1 MVTVSLFIALALVSS
16 IVVAQPGENSIAEA
30 MAYLYRMANPEIPT
44 KSIYEWIPPN
54 ERAPAPISDEDPVK
68 IGLSYLVQKLSLQFN
83 EFRMSTSFTD
93 QLGVTHVYGTPF
105 YKGFVNKNLHAAVH
119 VKNGQAFFYSTIINE
134 DQVLATLSPPNPES
148 MVEKSSEGAVG
159 AAADCLKVPCH
170 HDTAPVME
178 YHPTGNKDTPVWKSQ
193 PKDEPMTRLPKA
205 DADADTGKKRFK
217 MGFTYKVVNLPKE
230 SPYDGFST
238 IVNPENFQSSPE
250 GWTEGYKTIGNN
262 VEANAEG
269 GAPFETTTKGVFDG
283 VFDPTPPPQTPRY
296 TVMGV
301 INAFYA
307 ANLFHDITYQ
317 YGFTEQAG
325 NFQMNNFNKGGKGGD
340 PVVIDIQSSKETDG
354 AEFGTSLD
362 GQPGV
367 LTLYK
372 YTATEPNRDSALDST
387 ILIHE
392 LTHGLTSRLT
402 GGAQTKMCKYVEGV
416 ARGIRD
422 YPYATDMRFNPL
434 TYQNVVGEEDQYV
447 IGAIWAT
454 MLWEVYWNF
463 VDAHGFS
470 ANLHDAT
477 QKEGNIIF
485 LQLLVGTLM
494 IQPCK
499 LTFISARDAMLAADD
514 AYYGGVHE
522 HLIRQGFFKRGLGSI
537 SQSDPTTDNVV

>member
-1 MVTVSLFIALALVSS
+1 
-16 IVVAQPGENSIAEA
+16 
-30 MAYLYRMANPEIPT
+30 MANPEIPT

-68 IGLSYLVQKLSLQFN
+68 IGLSYLVQKLSLQSN

-148 MVEKSSEGAVG
+148 MVEKSSGELRVRWG
-159 AAADCLKVPCH
+159 
-170 HDTAPVME
+170 
-178 YHPTGNKDTPVWKSQ
+178 
-193 PKDEPMTRLPKA
+193 
-205 DADADTGKKRFK
+205 
-217 MGFTYKVVNLPKE
+217 
-230 SPYDGFST
+230 
-238 IVNPENFQSSPE
+238 
-250 GWTEGYKTIGNN
+250 
-262 VEANAEG
+262 
-269 GAPFETTTKGVFDG
+269 
-283 VFDPTPPPQTPRY
+283 FDPTPPPQTPRY

-307 ANLFHDITYQ
+307 ANMFHDITYQ

-340 PVVIDIQSSKETDG
+340 PVVIDIQRSKETDG
-354 AEFGTSLD
+354 AEF
-362 GQPGV
+362 
-367 LTLYK
+367 
-372 YTATEPNRDSALDST
+372 DST

-402 GGAQTKMCKYVEGV
+402 GGAQTKM
-416 ARGIRD
+416 
-422 YPYATDMRFNPL
+422 
-434 TYQNVVGEEDQYV
+434 
-447 IGAIWAT
+447 W
-454 MLWEVYWNF
+454 
-463 VDAHGFS
+463 
-470 ANLHDAT
+470 
-477 QKEGNIIF
+477 
-485 LQLLVGTLM
+485 TLM
-494 IQPCK
+494 IQPCDP
-499 LTFISARDAMLAADD
+499 TFISARDAMLAADD